1 MRLLKF
7 SDISTDK
14 IYVVELCSIHFLVLV
29 CEGLHEINSSD
40 MTSVLS
46 YISCKAPVKK
56 STRES
61 IERMIIKLRNSFPAA
76 VHLLSN
82 STPTIRQVCH
92 GCSYNNKFWHR
103 LWKIYYWTNEMQQG
117 ISLFHII
124 KKPKKK
130 C

>member
-40 MTSVLS
+40 MMSVLS

-56 STRES
+56 KYES
-61 IERMIIKLRNSFPAA
+61 QRMIIKLRNSFPDAA
-76 VHLLSN
+76 
-82 STPTIRQVCH
+82 
-92 GCSYNNKFWHR
+92 FA
-103 LWKIYYWTNEMQQG
+103 
-117 ISLFHII
+117 
-124 KKPKKK
+124 
-130 C
+130 